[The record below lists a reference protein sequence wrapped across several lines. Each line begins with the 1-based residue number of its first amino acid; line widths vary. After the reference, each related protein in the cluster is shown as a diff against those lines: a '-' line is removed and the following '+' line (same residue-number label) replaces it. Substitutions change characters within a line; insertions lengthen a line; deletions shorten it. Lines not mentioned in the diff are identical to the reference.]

1 MAFSMMLNH
10 RRVSTTQCRFLS
22 HTEQG
27 IITHVSGNS
36 ISLIPAYWFAT
47 AATRSIGWVE
57 SEVDEWVAL
66 LSPDHQFYPQH
77 EIEQSITSLNVC
89 ALRIRDG
96 P

>member
-1 MAFSMMLNH
+1 MNMTNLILRLPAVKM
-10 RRVSTTQCRFLS
+10 RTGVSRSSIYMWIAKGQFPAP
-22 HTEQG
+22 
-27 IITHVSGNS
+27 VSLG
-36 ISLIPAYWFAT
+36 ARAV
-47 AATRSIGWVE
+47 GWVE